1 MKFTLAIFTL
11 FVVQAVGAQTKM
23 IQQYP
28 DSNVVWNVSS
38 SKHTNRHVTQFSGY
52 TFNEEQLM
60 RMPVRNINRIAS
72 TVAGVESRAGETPII
87 RGAVGGTAYFID
99 GVRVYGALPNVLW

>member
-1 MKFTLAIFTL
+1 MKFTLAIITFLTVQ
-11 FVVQAVGAQTKM
+11 FVNAQTKM

-28 DSNVVWNVSS
+28 DSSVVWNVSS
-38 SKHTNRHVTQFSGY
+38 PKHTNRLVTQFSGY
-52 TFNEEQLM
+52 TYNAKQLM
-60 RMPVRNINRIAS
+60 NMPVRNINRIAS

-87 RGAVGGTAYFID
+87 RGSVGGTAYFID

>member
-1 MKFTLAIFTL
+1 MKCVITIFAF
-11 FVVQAVGAQTKM
+11 FVVQQLSAQSKM

-28 DSNVVWNVSS
+28 DSSVVWHVNST
-38 SKHTNRHVTQFSGY
+38 KHTHRHVTQFSGY
-52 TFNEEQLM
+52 TYNADQLM

-72 TVAGVESRAGETPII
+72 TVAGVDSRAGEPPII

-99 GVRVYGALPNVLW
+99 GVRVYGALPSMLW